1 MGELGTIQVKIISRE
16 VIKPSSPT
24 PHHLRN
30 YKLSLLDQFA
40 SHYYVPRVLFYSNNN
55 IACDSPPICTNANNK
70 SHQLQKS
77 LSEILTLYYPFA
89 GILKDDGASIDCNDE
104 GVEFLKAQIDSQL
117 CDILKQPTFEALR
130 SMFPSDLQ
138 GNNSSYKGR
147 SLVVIQVSHFAC
159 GGMAI
164 GVCMSHK
171 IADGSTMANFL
182 KDWATTA
189 RGHEIVPSP
198 HFISL
203 SSGSSPIDD
212 PLIQGETKMGKVSSV
227 TRRFVFDASKLAEL
241 KAVITCESAEIDNP
255 SRVEV
260 VTALL
265 YKCAMAASKANSR
278 STSRP
283 SILRQVANMRPKMVP
298 PLPEN
303 SVGNFAWHF
312 DISVADDEEVNLHGL
327 VGQLRESRTKFYN
340 KYAENVTVNEWLLVV
355 REFFKEVKELFERKR
370 TNNVDF
376 YISNS
381 MCRYPFYKV
390 DFGWGKPIW
399 VYGGGANA
407 TRKNIFS
414 LVDSNKEGGIEAWVS
429 LGEMEMSVFERDEEL
444 LSFAQLNPSVLDIA

>member
-24 PHHLRN
+24 PPHLRIYN
-30 YKLSLLDQFA
+30 LSLLDQFT
-40 SHYYVPRVLFYSNNN
+40 SPNYVPRVLFYSNND
-55 IACDSPPICTNANNK
+55 IVCDSPLICTTANNK

-104 GVEFLKAQIDSQL
+104 GVEFLEAQIDSQL
-117 CDILKQPTFEALR
+117 FDILKQPTFEALR
-130 SMFPSDLQ
+130 SMFPSDLL

-147 SLVVIQVSHFAC
+147 SLVVIQVSHFTC

-182 KDWATTA
+182 NDWATTA
-189 RGHEIVPSP
+189 RRNEIVPSP

-212 PLIQGETKMGKVSSV
+212 PLIVGEIKMGRVSSV
-227 TRRFVFDASKLAEL
+227 TKRFVFDASKLAEL
-241 KAVITCESAEIDNP
+241 KAIITCESAEIENP
-255 SRVEV
+255 TRVEV

-265 YKCAMAASKANSR
+265 YKCAMAASKANSP

-283 SILRQVANMRPKMVP
+283 SILSQVANMRPKMVP

-312 DISVADDEEVNLHGL
+312 DISVTDEEEVNLHGL
-327 VGQLRESRTKFYN
+327 VGQLRESRTKFY

-355 REFFKEVKELFERKR
+355 REFFKEVKELFERKGA
-370 TNNVDF
+370 NNVDF

-381 MCRYPFYKV
+381 MCRFPFYKV

-399 VYGGGANA
+399 VSTDGVNVS
-407 TRKNIFS
+407 KNLFS
-414 LVDSNKEGGIEAWVS
+414 LMDSNREGGIEAWVS
-429 LGEMEMSVFERDEEL
+429 LGEMEMRLFERDEEL
-444 LSFAQLNPSVLDIA
+444 LSFAQFNPSVRPYLLQ